1 MSGLGKSSASIQRER
16 EALPVS
22 EKKRK
27 ERRRKKKYGCFE
39 TKTGAI
45 LYFIESLP
53 GSGFNSSRVKK
64 DFFFFP
70 LKTKGGARVK
80 LNLKQHPCQFCSVLG
95 TRQGRN
101 TSVEERGGCRY
112 RRQGTIYDTTCM

>member
-1 MSGLGKSSASIQRER
+1 MSGLGKSSASIRRER

-22 EKKRK
+22 EKKK
-27 ERRRKKKYGCFE
+27 ERKKKKKKKYGCFE

-64 DFFFFP
+64 DFFFFSSQ
-70 LKTKGGARVK
+70 
-80 LNLKQHPCQFCSVLG
+80 N
-95 TRQGRN
+95 
-101 TSVEERGGCRY
+101 
-112 RRQGTIYDTTCM
+112 